1 MMFVLVN
8 PRASQ
13 WLRSKLLRPC
23 LRQGFGHPGCQLKR
37 FSLRVALGFGFR
49 LGELGL
55 RVEAVELDVGFG
67 DFFCLFGGFQ
77 FGGHAFGGLGF
88 RV

>member
-1 MMFVLVN
+1 MMMFVLVN

-37 FSLRVALGFGFR
+37 FSLGVAPGFGFR
-49 LGELGL
+49 LGGWPW
-55 RVEAVELDVGFG
+55 VEAFELDVGFG
-67 DFFCLFGGFQ
+67 DFFLPFGGFQ
-77 FGGHAFGGLGF
+77 FCGHAFGGLSNN
-88 RV
+88 